1 MLEFTEAQRAMIYSS
16 QGHINSAWFLYLAAG
31 TGHRF
36 PKTLPLDV
44 AACLEFARPSSDGRM
59 TIEKSIERVRTG
71 MAHAPTELH
80 SLIERAIAAREL
92 VGVPQGALDADVEAA
107 MLALQFQSAY
117 AAVPYWIAKEGV
129 AFALRAFVAGHSYEH
144 SHFKHNYTAKGD
156 WITKSWDACASVE
169 YAENGWKFL
178 RCFAAMLDD
187 VDYRA
192 LVGVVEELRPAVPLA
207 LRLGMDFVVPTE
219 RGWIEADIAEA
230 FANPKTWNGSAR
242 HFITLCNLQDAVRA
256 PTFKEAYYAEDHL
269 LNVVSQHGADGGALV
284 LHAMLE
290 HAPNN
295 DKRKEYIKVLATAV
309 SVDAGNVMAQW
320 LLNKATLPVAT
331 KYFVQHPALVD
342 TVLVPL
348 IAKGGKLGAAAAV
361 ARDTAVSKS
370 AGKKGGRAAPV
381 HLSDGA
387 GAPVDDNDD
396 NDAQVPAVL
405 PTVLRR
411 PPWLQRAAAPV
422 ELALTTLPYEDAYPI
437 SDATREAVAT
447 ERRKWAEQRAS
458 EERWSTEDKFIA
470 WVSSGYSLPLF
481 WVARVEDIT
490 LLPQLLQAR
499 RGRSTYNI
507 ASGVRAILQWHG
519 VAALPAIIDYA
530 DADLEDCMKVL
541 AEVDSPRVALIFARA
556 LEKKSMRRSAEQW
569 LTAHAR
575 LAAWGLMPAAFAPI
589 SKKSAADRAAAQ
601 SALMHIKRSG
611 GGSEAAAVAAMYGAE
626 ATLAFNALDPL
637 QDVPTK
643 IPTLPPFTMVS
654 ELPPLHCT
662 DGTPFGSIAT
672 ERFLTMLSFGIT
684 STSIYGGIADVQAAA
699 EPASLTAF
707 LWALFARWQAA
718 GTPSTADWALR
729 ALGLV
734 GDDTV
739 VRKLVPLI
747 RAWPKE
753 KALTR
758 AAIGID
764 VLGHI
769 GTDLALMSIDALA
782 TESRYDS
789 IRERARETIAGIAAT
804 RGLSTAALADRLAP
818 TLNLDANGTCELVV
832 GDARYRVGFDAFL
845 QPSVQLLDAA
855 GHATAAPLAELPK
868 ARKGD
873 DAGAASH
880 VTWKALRTDA
890 KAAAKREIARL
901 ERAMVD
907 DRSWTADEF
916 NRLLRHH
923 PLMQHL
929 ARRLVWRATMPAL
942 PPVLFRVAEDR
953 TLADEADA
961 AYDLPPTAVVTLP
974 HPLRCTLAELATW
987 ARIFADYEVL
997 APFEQLTRAVVRSP
1011 DGASEAEL
1019 AAQRDQAVAD
1029 VLSRGLPAGEVRRL
1043 RERGWRTDGDSWCYT
1058 MVRDLDAGVAAL
1070 QFEPG
1075 FAANLAEIE
1084 DQKTSSLTL
1093 LRNNAAAD
1101 WRIVD
1106 DVVFSELLRE
1116 LRE

>member
-44 AACLEFARPSSDGRM
+44 AACLEFARPGFDGRM
-59 TIEKSIERVRTG
+59 TIEKSINRVRTG
-71 MAHAPTELH
+71 MAHAPIELH
-80 SLIERAIAAREL
+80 SLIERAIATLEI
-92 VGVPQGALDADVEAA
+92 VGVPTDPLDADVEAA

-129 AFALRAFVAGHSYEH
+129 AFALRAFVAGHGYEH

-169 YAENGWKFL
+169 YAESGWKFL
-178 RCFAAMLDD
+178 RCFAAMLDA

-207 LRLGMDFVVPTE
+207 VRLGMDFVIPTE
-219 RGWIEADIAEA
+219 RAWIDADIAEA

-242 HFITLCNLQDAVRA
+242 HFVTLCNLQDAVRA
-256 PTFKEAYYAEDHL
+256 PAFKEAYYAEDHL
-269 LNVVSQHGADGGALV
+269 LNVLAQHGADGGAQV

-295 DKRKEYIKVLATAV
+295 DKRKEYIKVLATAI
-309 SVDAGNVMAQW
+309 SVEAGNVMAQW
-320 LLNKATLPVAT
+320 LLNKATLPAAT

-342 TVLVPL
+342 SVLVPL

-370 AGKKGGRAAPV
+370 AGKKGGHAASV
-381 HLSDGA
+381 S
-387 GAPVDDNDD
+387 APNTESAMADDP
-396 NDAQVPAVL
+396 QVPAEL

-411 PPWLQRAAAPV
+411 PPWQQRAAAPV
-422 ELALTTLPYEDAYPI
+422 ALTLTMLPYEDAYPI
-437 SDATREAVAT
+437 TAATQAAVAA
-447 ERRKWAEQRAS
+447 EQRKWAEQRMNEAQ
-458 EERWSTEDKFIA
+458 WSTEENFIE
-470 WVSSGYSLPLF
+470 WVSSRYNLPLS
-481 WVARVEDIT
+481 WVAHVQDIA
-490 LLPQLLQAR
+490 LLPQVLQAR
-499 RGRSTYNI
+499 RSRSTYHI
-507 ASGVRAILQWHG
+507 GRGVRAILQWHG
-519 VAALPAIIDYA
+519 IAALSAVLDYA
-530 DADLEDCMKVL
+530 EADLEECMKVL
-541 AEVDSPRVALIFARA
+541 AEVDSPRVAATFARA
-556 LEKKSMRRSAEQW
+556 LAKKSLRRSAEQW
-569 LTAHAR
+569 LTANAR
-575 LAAWGLMPAAFAPI
+575 LATWGLLPAAFAPI
-589 SKKSAADRAAAQ
+589 SKKTAADRAAAQ
-601 SALMHIKRSG
+601 SALMLIKRNDRG
-611 GGSEAAAVAAMYGAE
+611 GEATAVAALYGVDA
-626 ATLAFNALDPL
+626 ARAFEALDPL

-643 IPTLPPFTMVS
+643 IPTLPPFAMVS
-654 ELPPLHCT
+654 ELPPLRCT

-684 STSIYGGIADVQAAA
+684 STSVYGGIADVQAAA

-707 LWALFARWQAA
+707 LWALFERWQAA

-753 KALTR
+753 KALAR
-758 AAIGID
+758 AAVGID

-789 IRERARETIAGIAAT
+789 IRERAGETISGIAAT

-818 TLNLDANGTCELVV
+818 TLNLDANGTCELMV
-832 GDARYRVGFDAFL
+832 GDARYRVGFDAYL
-845 QPSVQLLDAA
+845 LPSVQLLDAA

-873 DAGAASH
+873 EAGAASH
-880 VTWKALRTDA
+880 VRWKALRADA

-907 DRSWTADEF
+907 GRSWTADEF
-916 NRLLRHH
+916 NRLLLHH

-929 ARRLVWRATMPAL
+929 ARRLLWRATEL
-942 PPVLFRVAEDR
+942 GQSSVLFRVAEDR
-953 TLADEADA
+953 TLADAADA
-961 AYDLPPTAVVTLP
+961 SYELPATAAVTLP
-974 HPLRCTLAELATW
+974 HPLRCTVEELATW

-997 APFEQLTRAVVRSP
+997 APFEQLTRAVERCTA
-1011 DGASEAEL
+1011 G
-1019 AAQRDQAVAD
+1019 AQRDQVVAD
-1029 VLSRGLPAGEVRRL
+1029 VLGRGLPAGDVRRL
-1043 RERGWRTDGDSWCYT
+1043 RERGWRTDGDSWCST
-1058 MVRDLDAGVAAL
+1058 MVRDLGADVVAL
-1070 QFEPG
+1070 QLEPG
-1075 FAANLAEIE
+1075 FAADLAEIE
-1084 DQKTSSLTL
+1084 DQKATSLTL
-1093 LRNNAAAD
+1093 LRDNATAD

-1106 DVVFSELLRE
+1106 DVTFSELLRE